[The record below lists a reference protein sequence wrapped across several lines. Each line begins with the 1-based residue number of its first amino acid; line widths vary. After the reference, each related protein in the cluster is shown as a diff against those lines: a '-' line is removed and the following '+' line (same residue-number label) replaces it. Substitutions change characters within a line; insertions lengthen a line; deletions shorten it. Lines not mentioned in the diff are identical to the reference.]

1 MNVIT
6 SVSDKYFLLNGFR
19 YVRNYLSKP
28 YGQTVEIYNCYD
40 RKDIL
45 VSRTHYGNFS
55 VNGVTYASASALQA
69 ALLDVIYNR
78 NFGAAGSSTPAVKPV
93 KTITS
98 ATTGFSGNTY
108 TLQPDDDKKWL
119 MFNLDTAFT
128 IYIPT
133 GVFTAGTE
141 FEGHIEG
148 TGQAIFTAA
157 EGITQ
162 HYSGG
167 YINKSYG
174 RYSVFGIKFRTAARV
189 LLFGELALS

>member
-28 YGQTVEIYNCYD
+28 YEHAVEIYNCYD

-45 VSRTHYGNFS
+45 VCRTHYSNFR
-55 VNGVTYASASALQA
+55 VNGVTHTSASALQT
-69 ALLDVIYNR
+69 ALLDIIYNR
-78 NFGAAGSSTPAVKPV
+78 NFGAAGSSTAAAKPV
-93 KTITS
+93 KTVTS
-98 ATTGFSGNTY
+98 ATAGFSGNTY

-119 MFNLDTAFT
+119 MFNVDVAFT
-128 IYIPT
+128 VYIPA
-133 GVFTAGTE
+133 GVFASGTE

-148 TGQAIFTAA
+148 TGQAIFTVA

-174 RYSVFGIKFRTAARV
+174 RYSVFGLKFRTASRI

>member
-6 SVSDKYFLLNGFR
+6 SVSDRYFLLNGFR

-28 YGQTVEIYNCYD
+28 YGENIEIYNCYD
-40 RKDIL
+40 RKDVL
-45 VSRTHYGNFS
+45 VSRTAYSNFT
-55 VNGVTYASASALQA
+55 VNGVTHTSASALQA
-69 ALLDVIYNR
+69 VLLDVIYNR
-78 NFGAAGSSTPAVKPV
+78 NFGASGNSTPAVKPV
-93 KTITS
+93 KTINST
-98 ATTGFSGNTY
+98 TTGFSGNTY

-119 MFNLDTAFT
+119 MFNLDNAFT
-128 IYIPT
+128 INIPT
-133 GVFTAGTE
+133 GVFAAGAE
-141 FEGHIEG
+141 FEGHVEG
-148 TGQAIFTAA
+148 AGQAIFTPA